1 MKYSHTPVMLKEV
14 LEYLKLR
21 RGQKIIDC
29 TLGGG
34 GYTFAIA
41 KEVGEEGIVI
51 AIDLDK
57 MAIKNAKKIIEKEK
71 INNVILINDNFVNL
85 KNIIS
90 EYYAKDIK
98 FDGVVFDLGLS
109 GAQLADRDR
118 GFSFQFDSPLKME
131 FRKNKRS
138 SGKVEHVLNYWK
150 EKDIANIIKKY
161 GEEKFASRIAKK
173 LVEHRVRKPIKT
185 TQQLVEI
192 IRSAVPHFYQNK
204 KIHFATRTFQA
215 LRIFANNELENL
227 EKALPQA
234 VDLLKKRGRLIVIS
248 YHSLEDRIVKNFF
261 RQESRDCI
269 CPPEAPLCK
278 CGHKAC
284 LKIIKS
290 KDGKKFIVPSEEE
303 VQANKR
309 ARSAKMRV
317 AEKYK

>member
-1 MKYSHTPVMLKEV
+1 MKYSHIPVMLKEV

-41 KEVGEEGIVI
+41 KEVGEEGVVV

-57 MAIKNAKKIIEKEK
+57 MAIENAREIIKKEK
-71 INNVILINDNFVNL
+71 INNVILVNDNFANL

-90 EYYAKDIK
+90 EYYAKNIK
-98 FDGVVFDLGLS
+98 FDGIVFDLGLS
-109 GAQLADRDR
+109 GAQLADKDR
-118 GFSFQFDSPLKME
+118 GFSFQFDAPLKME
-131 FRKNKRS
+131 FRKSKRP
-138 SGKVEHVLNYWK
+138 SGKVEHVLNWWK
-150 EKDIANIIKKY
+150 EKEIANIIKKY
-161 GEEKFASRIAKK
+161 GEEKFAPKIARKI
-173 LVEHRVRKPIKT
+173 VEYRAHRPIKT
-185 TQQLVEI
+185 TQQLVGI
-192 IRSAVPHFYQNK
+192 IRSAIPRFYQNK

-215 LRIFANNELENL
+215 LRIFANNESENL

-269 CPPEAPLCK
+269 CSPEAPLCK
-278 CGHKAC
+278 CSHKAR

-290 KDGKKFIVPSEEE
+290 EEGKKFIVPSEEE

-317 AEKYK
+317 AEKL